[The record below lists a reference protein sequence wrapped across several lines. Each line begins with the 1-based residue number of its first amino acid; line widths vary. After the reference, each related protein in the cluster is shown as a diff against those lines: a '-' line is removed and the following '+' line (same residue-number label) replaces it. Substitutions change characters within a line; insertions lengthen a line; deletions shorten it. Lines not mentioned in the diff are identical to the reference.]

1 MASPSTDEH
10 TPHDGARREVC
21 VGAPLCL
28 TRVPDA
34 MHSLC

>member
-21 VGAPLCL
+21 VGARL

-34 MHSLC
+34 VHTLF